1 MWIVC
6 SFGEVKNDV
15 MAKKA
20 AASESSVPSPA
31 SPAAIRVALFH
42 GSERFIQHEKTLALK
57 DALLKA
63 HGEVDVLSFDGESA
77 SLADVLDECRSG
89 GLMMQ
94 YKLIVVDHAD
104 RLVKSDDEEGGS
116 GGGGGV
122 GSGGTKGKGKG
133 RVVRTPREILM
144 QYVETPSEQATLV
157 LRADRWYPGNLDK
170 AIAKVG
176 IVVKCEAPKREDA
189 IEWAIKRCKSAHGG
203 TIEPG
208 AAELLV
214 DHVGC
219 ELGRIDSELAK
230 LTMVNPG
237 SAITLDVVREM
248 VGVTREEEIW
258 TSQSRLMTGNASD
271 GLTRLRHLIDVS
283 REDPVPIMYSY
294 IDLARKLHTLSRGMK
309 EGENP
314 HSMAG
319 SLKLWGASKDA
330 MVGAAKRFPPAAF
343 ARLLHDAVS
352 ADSRQKS
359 SSTDAVRALEVLT
372 LRFAS
377 VFAPPRR

>member
-1 MWIVC
+1 
-6 SFGEVKNDV
+6 
-15 MAKKA
+15 MAKKQT
-20 AASESSVPSPA
+20 SSSSS
-31 SPAAIRVALFH
+31 SPAAIRVALFY
-42 GSERFIQHEKTLALK
+42 GPERFIQHEKTTELK

-94 YKLIVVDHAD
+94 HKLIVVEHAD
-104 RLVKSDDEEGGS
+104 RLVKGDDDDD
-116 GGGGGV
+116 
-122 GSGGTKGKGKG
+122 KPAAARGKT
-133 RVVRTPREILM
+133 RARPPREILT
-144 QYVETPSEQATLV
+144 QYVEAPSDQATLV

-176 IVVKCEAPKREDA
+176 VVVKCEPPDRAEA
-189 IEWAIKRCKSAHGG
+189 ITWAIRRAKEQHAA
-203 TIEPG
+203 TIEPT

-214 DHVGC
+214 DHVGS

-230 LTMVNPG
+230 LSMVNPG
-237 SAITLDVVREM
+237 APITLDVVREM
-248 VGVTREEEIW
+248 VGVTKEEEIW
-258 TSQSRLMTGNASD
+258 RSQSRLMTGNPSD
-271 GLTRLRHLIDVS
+271 GLARLRDLIEVS
-283 REDPVPIMYSY
+283 REDPVPIMFSY
-294 IDLARKLHTLSRGMK
+294 IDLARKLHALSRGMK

-314 HSMAG
+314 NSMAG
-319 SLKLWGASKDA
+319 TLKLWGSGKDA
-330 MVGAAKRFPPAAF
+330 MVNAAKRFPPGAL

-359 SSTDAVRALEVLT
+359 SSTDAVRALEILT